1 MMGDSELKEPPEPPV
16 DERFVGEGEVTALKI
31 LKSIFGETECE
42 YKIQY
47 LFKKLM
53 SENFANTLSE
63 RQERETLDIV
73 IFRVKDKTIVVRVQ
87 DKHHD
92 SILKTSQDIVQ
103 KQMLEWNGC
112 QVVDL
117 PHQECPT
124 LWKDIV
130 NEDSMEE
137 VMFFLR
143 KHDLIK

>member
-112 QVVDL
+112 VVVDL
-117 PHQECPT
+117 WYKECPT
-124 LWKDIV
+124 VWSEEI
-130 NEDSMEE
+130 NEESFEE
-137 VMFFLR
+137 VTSYLR
-143 KHDLIK
+143 KAKLI

>member
-1 MMGDSELKEPPEPPV
+1 MMGDSELKEPPV

-53 SENFANTLSE
+53 KGDFGDTLSE
-63 RQERETLDIV
+63 RQEKETLDIV
-73 IFRVKDKTIVVRVQ
+73 IFRIRQPTIVVRVQ

-112 QVVDL
+112 IVVDL
-117 PHQECPT
+117 WYKECPT
-124 LWKDIV
+124 VWSEEI
-130 NEDSMEE
+130 NEESIEE
-137 VMFFLR
+137 VSSYLR
-143 KHDLIK
+143 KAKLI